1 MCEIAKKQE
10 QKAKAIEILKELDI
24 YKPYIEGFEQ
34 EDRVCFFE
42 GFGGY
47 WVDQEPEVLAK
58 MKEVEEQFNCT
69 VYAITHEYTQFGE
82 CWSFLY
88 ISQYTEDWQY
98 LCDKVQPHIY
108 YVASYVWNK
117 DDEICSEFGDIVV
130 KSFGGGITR
139 IG

>member
-47 WVDQEPEVLAK
+47 WVDQEPEILAK

-69 VYAITHEYTQFGE
+69 VYSCVMAYT
-82 CWSFLY
+82 
-88 ISQYTEDWQY
+88 
-98 LCDKVQPHIY
+98 VQL
-108 YVASYVWNK
+108 
-117 DDEICSEFGDIVV
+117 
-130 KSFGGGITR
+130 
-139 IG
+139 